1 MLQWNQALHDI
12 ALEHCIDMARVKKI
26 SHNGFDKRNKK
37 VPFPKKAFSEN
48 VAFSNG
54 LPNPESVAVDGWI
67 NSPGHR
73 KNMLA
78 INNLCAIA
86 MYEAEDGSFYSCQLF
101 ANTM

>member
-1 MLQWNQALHDI
+1 M
-12 ALEHCIDMARVKKI
+12 EHCIDMARVRKI
-26 SHNGFDKRNKK
+26 SHNGFDRRNKK

-48 VAFSNG
+48 VAFSSG
-54 LPNPESVAVDGWI
+54 LPNPESTAVNGWI

-78 INNLCAIA
+78 TNNLCAIA
-86 MYEAEDGSFYSCQLF
+86 MYESEDGAFYSCQLF